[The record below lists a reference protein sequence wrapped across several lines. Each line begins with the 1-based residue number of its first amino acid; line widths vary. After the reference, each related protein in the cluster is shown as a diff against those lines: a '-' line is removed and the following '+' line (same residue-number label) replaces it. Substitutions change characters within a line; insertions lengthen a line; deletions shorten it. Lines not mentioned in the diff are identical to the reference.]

1 MYDVLHIKRLL
12 LVSRLVDEVALVVL
26 TDEAPLSEQPG
37 PHLDPHDPEDEE
49 DEEAEEE
56 DVTKHGQRVQQ
67 QHHQDPHASN
77 NIC

>member
-37 PHLDPHDPEDEE
+37 PHLDSHDPEDEE
-49 DEEAEEE
+49 DEEAEED

-67 QHHQDPHASN
+67 QHHQDPHALN
-77 NIC
+77 NLC